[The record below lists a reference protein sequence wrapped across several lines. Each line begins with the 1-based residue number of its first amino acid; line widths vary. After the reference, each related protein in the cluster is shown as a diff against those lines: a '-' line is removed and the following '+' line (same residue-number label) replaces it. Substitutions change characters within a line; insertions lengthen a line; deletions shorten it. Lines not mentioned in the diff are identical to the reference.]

1 MTTTKQLTLPGAIVK
16 KSNEIV
22 RSRMRLENV
31 YAARVFTGVIACI
44 KDTDRD
50 FQEYV
55 IPASAVINPD
65 DMGGRAYLLIRQA
78 LKTIAGYTVEI
89 PLPIESERD
98 KKEPPYAIY
107 PLFSKAQYREG
118 KITAQVHPDLKPH
131 FIALATQYT
140 SYNLLDYLKLSGTY
154 SQRLFEI
161 LNSYS
166 KTEPYIKIDIHD
178 LHRMLNTATALQ
190 KRFPDLRRRVL
201 EPAYK
206 EINIK
211 TDLEY
216 EWNVIKKGRNVVSI
230 EFVFSKRKKEEA
242 QKIQIEKERKAVNK
256 YSLQAFTCW
265 KEKGGKASLV
275 KDRCPDVKPKTK
287 KCAACKKMEY
297 FAI

>member
-22 RSRMRLENV
+22 RSRMRLENA

-55 IPASAVINPD
+55 IPASAVMNPD
-65 DMGGRAYLLIRQA
+65 DMGGRAYMLIRQA

-131 FIALATQYT
+131 FIALSTQYT

-161 LNSYS
+161 LNSYA
-166 KTEPYIKIDIHD
+166 KTESYIKIDILD
-178 LHRMLNTATALQ
+178 LHRMLNVNQTLQ
-190 KRFPDLRRRVL
+190 RYPDFRRFVL
-201 EPAYK
+201 NKAHN
-206 EINIK
+206 EINKK

-216 EWNVIKKGRNVVSI
+216 EWNAIKKGRKVVSI
-230 EFVFSKRKKEEA
+230 EFVFSKKALAEA
-242 QKIQIEKERKAVNK
+242 QKKQAEKERKSANK

-265 KEKGGKASLV
+265 KEKGGKSWLANGKCQEL
-275 KDRCPDVKPKTK
+275 KPKTK
-287 KCAACKKMEY
+287 KCAACKEMGY

>member
-1 MTTTKQLTLPGAIVK
+1 MTTTKQLTLPGPTVK

-22 RSRMRLENV
+22 RSRMRMENV
-31 YAARVFTGVIACI
+31 YAARVFTSVIACI
-44 KDTDRD
+44 KDTDKD

-55 IPASAVINPD
+55 IPSSALIHPD
-65 DMGGRAYLLIRQA
+65 DKGGEVYRRIRDA
-78 LKTIAGYTVEI
+78 LKTITGYTVEI

-107 PLFSKAQYREG
+107 PLFAKAQYRDG

-161 LNSYS
+161 LNSYA
-166 KTEPYIKIDIHD
+166 KTEPYIKIDIPD

-201 EPAYK
+201 EPTHK
-206 EINIK
+206 EINNK

-216 EWNVIKKGRNVVSI
+216 EWNPIKEGRNIVSI
-230 EFVFSKRKKEEA
+230 EFVFSKKAKEEA
-242 QKIQIEKERKAVNK
+242 QKKQAEKERKSVNK
-256 YSLQAFTCW
+256 YIVQALTCW
-265 KEKGGKASLV
+265 KEKGGKAYLV
-275 KDRCPDVKPKTK
+275 KGKCHDAKPKTK
-287 KCAACKKMEY
+287 KCEACKKMDY
-297 FAI
+297 FAT